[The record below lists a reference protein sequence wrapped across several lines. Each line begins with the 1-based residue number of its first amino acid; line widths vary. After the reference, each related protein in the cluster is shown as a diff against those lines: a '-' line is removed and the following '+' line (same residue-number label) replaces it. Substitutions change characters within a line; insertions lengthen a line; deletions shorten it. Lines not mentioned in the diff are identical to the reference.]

1 MLFLQPLF
9 EFLGETDNL
18 PVKGDEFN
26 SQLLQLIEHGK
37 GFLLGESGMQCLD
50 CLVIVH
56 TDPAV
61 FALQVGQLDV
71 VVRCRLVDFHDFH
84 RLVEKGGKDELGFG
98 FSPRV
103 FKEPFKFD
111 VLEFVQT
118 ESIIKRMKLGFFF
131 RSPSASSFT

>member
-18 PVKGDEFN
+18 PVQGDKFN
-26 SQLLQLIEHGK
+26 SQLFQLIEQGK
-37 GFLLGESGMQCLD
+37 GFLLGESGVQCLD
-50 CLVIVH
+50 CLIIVH

-71 VVRCRLVDFHDFH
+71 VVRCRLVYFHDFH
-84 RLVEKGGKDELGFG
+84 RLVEKGGKNELGFV
-98 FSPRV
+98 FSSRILE
-103 FKEPFKFD
+103 EPLKLD

-118 ESIIKRMKLGFFF
+118 EPVIIRMKL
-131 RSPSASSFT
+131 

>member
-18 PVKGDEFN
+18 PVQGDEFN
-26 SQLLQLIEHGK
+26 SQLLQLIEQGN
-37 GFLLGESGMQCLD
+37 GFLLGESGMQSFD

-56 TDPAV
+56 TNPAV

-84 RLVEKGGKDELGFG
+84 WLVEKGGKNELGFV
-98 FSPRV
+98 FSSRIIE
-103 FKEPFKFD
+103 EPLKLD

-118 ESIIKRMKLGFFF
+118 ESVIIRMKL
-131 RSPSASSFT
+131 

>member
-18 PVKGDEFN
+18 PVQGDEFN
-26 SQLLQLIEHGK
+26 SQLLQLIEQGK
-37 GFLLGESGMQCLD
+37 GFLFGESGMQSLD

-71 VVRCRLVDFHDFH
+71 VVRCRLIYFHDFH
-84 RLVEKGGKDELGFG
+84 RFVEKGGKDELGFI
-98 FSPRV
+98 FSSRILE
-103 FKEPFKFD
+103 EPLKLD

-118 ESIIKRMKLGFFF
+118 ESVIIRMKF
-131 RSPSASSFT
+131 